1 MAAKPTKQQVAQAKA
16 RAGGNNP
23 VKVTNAGLKKLGS
36 AALIAASFTPVGR
49 VAKGVTM
56 AAKAT
61 KVAKAAGKYTPAQK
75 ASLAKATATAKKTAA
90 KVEKRAMKNIDKPVP
105 KSSKPAGKITGVKSS
120 GFKKPKPQT
129 NKWSDGGNAKRNA
142 ETAAR
147 TKDTM
152 RPLTS
157 MEKMWD
163 TGKDLGGVKVKK
175 ASEYTAANLAKART
189 QQGTAREVAAAKK
202 AEEIRKAKATQR
214 MLDIKNGKK

>member
-23 VKVTNAGLKKLGS
+23 IKVTNAGLKKLGS
-36 AALIAASFTPVGR
+36 AALIAGSFTPVGR
-49 VAKGVTM
+49 VVKGATM

-105 KSSKPAGKITGVKSS
+105 KSNKAAGKITGVKSK
-120 GFKKPKPQT
+120 GFKNPKPQT

-147 TKDTM
+147 KMDTM

-163 TGKDLGGVKVKK
+163 TGKNLGGVKTKK